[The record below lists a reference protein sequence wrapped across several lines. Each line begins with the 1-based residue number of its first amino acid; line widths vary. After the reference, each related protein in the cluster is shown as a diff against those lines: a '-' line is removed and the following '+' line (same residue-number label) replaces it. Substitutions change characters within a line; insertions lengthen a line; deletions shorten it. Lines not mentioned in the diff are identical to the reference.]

1 MELKQIKELIKLI
14 DESDLNQVKIKDK
27 DFSISLKKQSGEVV
41 ITSTQPSVVATQA
54 PVAPIS
60 TPLASSESIKLTEQ
74 GEVVGSPMVGTFY
87 SAPSPKSP
95 TFAEAGSKIKK
106 GDTIGIIEAMKIMN
120 EIEAEFDFTVIDV
133 LAKNEQPVEFNM
145 PLYRVERN

>member
-41 ITSTQPSVVATQA
+41 VTTAQPSIITAQT
-54 PVAPIS
+54 PVAPASAPVI
-60 TPLASSESIKLTEQ
+60 SSEPVEQ

-95 TFAEAGSKIKK
+95 TFAQAGSKIKK

-133 LAKNEQPVEFNM
+133 LVKNEQPVEFNM
-145 PLYRVERN
+145 PLYRVERH

>member
-27 DFSISLKKQSGEVV
+27 DFSISLKKQSGEIVV
-41 ITSTQPSVVATQA
+41 ATSQPSVIAAPIASPSA
-54 PVAPIS
+54 PVAPS
-60 TPLASSESIKLTEQ
+60 DPVKSVEQ
-74 GEVVGSPMVGTFY
+74 GEIVGSPMVGTFY

-95 TFAEAGSKIKK
+95 AFVQAGSKIKK

-120 EIEAEFDFTVIDV
+120 EIEAEFDFTAIDV

-145 PLYRVERN
+145 PLYRVERH